1 MSRSALTLKALRER
15 IVRLPRGWQNRI
27 WAHRARLGGRPEVAG
42 ALPEPIF
49 LGDSERGQALLDGRW
64 RALGR
69 EVQVGAGSIWG
80 VPLPDARL
88 EAERQACLWLDD
100 LAALGNRQA
109 RVLAQAW
116 VQDWIHRF
124 GAGSGPGWEAEAAGR
139 RAKRWSVHAALLTQG
154 LDKGAVDRFWRALA
168 GAPALPDA
176 GVAAG
181 GGGAAAAAGA
191 GRAGLG
197 RGGAA
202 APGARGGAGRDGRA
216 GRRAGRPRRGHAVAG
231 AGGPGGGADPAHLD
245 GAAAGGQRPARHGA
259 APAGDRARGA
269 GGAAAAHGR
278 RRGGAVPWRRGRA
291 RPSGWTRRWP
301 SCGWWRSRSRGSPW
315 VSRGWPAGGW
325 WC

>member
-49 LGDSERGQALLDGRW
+49 LGDSERGQALVDGQW

-69 EVQVGAGSIWG
+69 EVQVGAASIWG

-168 GAPALPDA
+168 GHQRYLTRAWPLAAEGLPRLRALAGLVWGGVVLPHPGHAEALAEMAALADVLVDPDGGTPSRAPEDLAEVLILLKIPKLTKDI
-176 GVAAG
+176 
-181 GGGAAAAAGA
+181 
-191 GRAGLG
+191 LG
-197 RGGAA
+197 RGNDAH
-202 APGARGGAGRDGRA
+202 ARRE
-216 GRRAGRPRRGHAVAG
+216 
-231 AGGPGGGADPAHLD
+231 
-245 GAAAGGQRPARHGA
+245 
-259 APAGDRARGA
+259 
-269 GGAAAAHGR
+269 
-278 RRGGAVPWRRGRA
+278 
-291 RPSGWTRRWP
+291 
-301 SCGWWRSRSRGSPW
+301 
-315 VSRGWPAGGW
+315 
-325 WC
+325 